1 VGLLAPAASGR
12 ALVGPGEAHRL
23 ADLDGPSIAAF
34 LAGEAPPP
42 ALAEALRVD
51 AALAVTRSADIVG
64 RLEAVVPR
72 LLTRDPTPPAGV
84 LASRWLAE
92 PLRELGVD
100 PEPDPPPLRFT
111 REEEEASAAICSALG
126 PGFLALHPGSGS
138 PAKNWPV
145 DCFAEI
151 VRARAGDG
159 PWLLVRGPADHAVAR
174 PLSDLPGALLAADL
188 PIRVLGALLSQA
200 GLYIGNDS
208 GITHLAAASGAPTV
222 ALFGPTD
229 PATWSPVGP
238 RVEVVESPDGTM
250 EGIALGKAR
259 EAMARLEGQ

>member
-1 VGLLAPAASGR
+1 MGLLAPAASGR

-51 AALAVTRSADIVG
+51 AALAVTRSPDIVR

-84 LASRWLAE
+84 PASLWLAE

-100 PEPDPPPLRFT
+100 PEPDPPPLHFT
-111 REEEEASAAICSALG
+111 REEEQAAREIAASLSG
-126 PGFLALHPGSGS
+126 GFLALHPGSGS

-145 DCFAEI
+145 VRFAELVR
-151 VRARAGDG
+151 VRARGV
-159 PWLLVRGPADHAVAR
+159 PWLLVSGPADDEVSR
-174 PLSDLPGALLAADL
+174 PLAGLPGAVRATNL
-188 PIRVLGALLSQA
+188 PVRVLGALLSRA
-200 GLYIGNDS
+200 ALYVGNDS
-208 GITHLAAASGAPTV
+208 GVTHLAAASGAPTL

-238 RVEVVESPDGTM
+238 RVEVVASPDGTM
-250 EGIALGKAR
+250 EGVGVEAVL
-259 EAMARLEGQ
+259 EAMKRLGAR